1 MLFVSAG
8 KIQTIVLDS
17 ETGLLECH
25 DTNFFCNTKKKAHD
39 ITDIRDVRCFKRGH
53 EGVQFYTVRYIM
65 QVEFKKEKPLKI
77 LESGEKR
84 KVVRQTVMIKNFLGF
99 TCTENEV
106 RIFDESS
113 RL

>member
-8 KIQTIVLDS
+8 SIRTIVFDS
-17 ETGLLECH
+17 DVGLLEIH
-25 DTNFFCNTKKKAHD
+25 ETNFFCNTKKKAHD

-65 QVEFKKEKPLKI
+65 QVEFRKDKPLMI

-84 KVVRQTVMIKNFLGF
+84 KVVRQMVMVKNFLGF
-99 TCTENEV
+99 TCTENEI

-113 RL
+113 RI